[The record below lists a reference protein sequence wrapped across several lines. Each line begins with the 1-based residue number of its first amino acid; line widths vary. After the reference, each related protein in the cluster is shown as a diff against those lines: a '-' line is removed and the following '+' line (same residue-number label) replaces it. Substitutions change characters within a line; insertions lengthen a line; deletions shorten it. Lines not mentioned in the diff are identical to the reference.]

1 MVPQGLGVIESHG
14 GPCRLC
20 RHSMPGRWPRTFG
33 STAGKGGSRGI
44 GRAIR
49 DGSPLQSG
57 QALLS
62 TLFSLFP
69 TLEAHCIVATH
80 YILPSSPCSLFSTQ
94 NPLAV
99 NAARGFCVEK
109 KVRAALLS
117 RALERTIIAAGGLNG
132 RVRDGNGCLTPASG
146 TNQRDW
152 LRPSQSGERRCSRLQ
167 RPCRPRTGPSGAA
180 FPPPSMLPA
189 RALPTGGGSRAGG
202 VQTSRPIRS
211 GMVNA
216 SRRLRIRP
224 VKRVFFPRPSGTCVR
239 DG

>member
-1 MVPQGLGVIESHG
+1 MAV
-14 GPCRLC
+14 
-20 RHSMPGRWPRTFG
+20 
-33 STAGKGGSRGI
+33 RGAPK
-44 GRAIR
+44 RA
-49 DGSPLQSG
+49 G

-62 TLFSLFP
+62 TFFSLFP
-69 TLEAHCIVATH
+69 
-80 YILPSSPCSLFSTQ
+80 
-94 NPLAV
+94 
-99 NAARGFCVEK
+99 
-109 KVRAALLS
+109 ALLS
-117 RALERTIIAAGGLNG
+117 TLWTPTAKWPRTAFYILLPVLFFTKKTPLRIVVRNGAFGEKRFAPRCFHALLNALSSPRGALTAVFGMGTGVSPPPVARTKGIGSG
-132 RVRDGNGCLTPASG
+132 RLDPGNGAARACNIQQAQDGS
-146 TNQRDW
+146 
-152 LRPSQSGERRCSRLQ
+152 LRG
-167 RPCRPRTGPSGAA
+167 G

>member
-1 MVPQGLGVIESHG
+1 MQWASVEHG
-14 GPCRLC
+14 R
-20 RHSMPGRWPRTFG
+20 M
-33 STAGKGGSRGI
+33 AVRGAPK
-44 GRAIR
+44 RA
-49 DGSPLQSG
+49 G

-62 TLFSLFP
+62 TLFSLFSFFTKKAP
-69 TLEAHCIVATH
+69 LRIVVRNGAFGEKKFAPRCFH
-80 YILPSSPCSLFSTQ
+80 ALLNALSSPRGALT
-94 NPLAV
+94 AV
-99 NAARGFCVEK
+99 FGMGTGVSPPPVARTKGIGSG
-109 KVRAALLS
+109 RLDPGNGALLAPATS
-117 RALERTIIAAGGLNG
+117 MQAQDGSLRGG
-132 RVRDGNGCLTPASG
+132 
-146 TNQRDW
+146 
-152 LRPSQSGERRCSRLQ
+152 
-167 RPCRPRTGPSGAA
+167 

>member
-1 MVPQGLGVIESHG
+1 MQWASVEHG
-14 GPCRLC
+14 RMAVRGAPKR
-20 RHSMPGRWPRTFG
+20 
-33 STAGKGGSRGI
+33 AGH
-44 GRAIR
+44 
-49 DGSPLQSG
+49 
-57 QALLS
+57 ALLS
-62 TLFSLFP
+62 TFFSLFP

-80 YILPSSPCSLFSTQ
+80 CFLHSSPCSLLWTPTAKWPRTAFYILLPVLFFTKKA
-94 NPLAV
+94 PLRIVVRNGAFGEKRFAPRCFHALLNALSSPRGALTAV
-99 NAARGFCVEK
+99 FGMGTGVSPPPVARTKGIGSGRLDPGNGA
-109 KVRAALLS
+109 VRACNIQQAQDGSL
-117 RALERTIIAAGGLNG
+117 RGG
-132 RVRDGNGCLTPASG
+132 
-146 TNQRDW
+146 
-152 LRPSQSGERRCSRLQ
+152 
-167 RPCRPRTGPSGAA
+167 

>member
-1 MVPQGLGVIESHG
+1 MVTLQWASVEHG
-14 GPCRLC
+14 R
-20 RHSMPGRWPRTFG
+20 M
-33 STAGKGGSRGI
+33 AVRGAPK
-44 GRAIR
+44 RA
-49 DGSPLQSG
+49 G

-69 TLEAHCIVATH
+69 TFN
-80 YILPSSPCSLFSTQ
+80 ILLPVPYFGSPLHSGHALLSTLFSLFSFFTKKA
-94 NPLAV
+94 PLRIVVRNGAF
-99 NAARGFCVEK
+99 GEK
-109 KVRAALLS
+109 RFAPRCFHALLN
-117 RALERTIIAAGGLNG
+117 ALSSPRGALTAVFGMGTGVSPPPVARTKGIGSG
-132 RVRDGNGCLTPASG
+132 RLDPGNGAVHACNIQQTQDGS
-146 TNQRDW
+146 
-152 LRPSQSGERRCSRLQ
+152 LRG
-167 RPCRPRTGPSGAA
+167 G